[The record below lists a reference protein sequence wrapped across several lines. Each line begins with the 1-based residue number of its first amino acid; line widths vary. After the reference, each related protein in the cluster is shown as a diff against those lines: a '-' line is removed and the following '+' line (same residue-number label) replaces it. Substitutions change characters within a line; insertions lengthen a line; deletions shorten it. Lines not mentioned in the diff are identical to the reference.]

1 MKAKSTDDLVPTPPD
16 LARLQASCQRIAT
29 RSGENQTIW
38 RAWGSGPPLIL
49 LHGGYGSWTH
59 WIRNV
64 DALSANNTVYA
75 VDMPAFG
82 DSDMPKESIT
92 SPVLADLLWKSIDTI
107 FGSEASM
114 RIVGFSFGGVIGIQ
128 MAALRPARIER
139 LIVVGSGGY
148 GIARPQ
154 NVSLSKWRHLS
165 SRDEV
170 LDIHRQNLAALMFH
184 DPQRIDDLAL
194 YLQVDNT
201 KRARINSRDVAQST
215 DVPQVLSE
223 LRVPI
228 DGIWGAHDA
237 VSKERLPLL
246 KKLLR
251 AVDPDS
257 NLVIVDDAGHWVQY
271 EAAEIVN
278 EALTKLLATP
288 RRRPTSATMSGAD
301 VGSTQKTASHHSGPD
316 A

>member
-1 MKAKSTDDLVPTPPD
+1 MTADATDDPVPTQLD

-29 RSGENQTIW
+29 RRGDNQTIW
-38 RAWGSGPPLIL
+38 RVWGSGPSLIL

-64 DALSANNTVYA
+64 EALAANHTVYA

-82 DSDMPKESIT
+82 DSDKPDVSIT
-92 SPVLADLLWKSIDTI
+92 APVLADLLWKSIDTI
-107 FGSEASM
+107 FGSDAGM

-128 MAALRPARIER
+128 MAALRPERIER
-139 LIVVGSGGY
+139 LVVIGSGGY

-154 NVSLSKWRHLS
+154 NVSLSKWRHLE

-170 LDIHRQNLAALMFH
+170 LAIHRQNLAALMFH

-194 YLQVDNT
+194 YLQIDNT

-215 DVPQVLSE
+215 DVPKILSE
-223 LRVPI
+223 LRVSI
-228 DGIWGAHDA
+228 DGIWGAQDA

-246 KKLLR
+246 KELLNG
-251 AVDPDS
+251 VDPQS
-257 NLVIVDDAGHWVQY
+257 EFLVIEDAGHWVQY
-271 EAAEIVN
+271 EAADIVN
-278 EALTKLLATP
+278 EELARLLAAP
-288 RRRPTSATMSGAD
+288 RSRPESSGMHGVTA
-301 VGSTQKTASHHSGPD
+301 GSTQKTASHSSGAD